1 MYHYINTSYLL
12 DSHSYWKDI
21 VMSFSIIVCCIGLSY
36 GWRQHRLAN
45 KKIDKFLE
53 EIRIYETELKN
64 VKEK

>member
-1 MYHYINTSYLL
+1 
-12 DSHSYWKDI
+12 
-21 VMSFSIIVCCIGLSY
+21 MSLSVIVCCIGLSY